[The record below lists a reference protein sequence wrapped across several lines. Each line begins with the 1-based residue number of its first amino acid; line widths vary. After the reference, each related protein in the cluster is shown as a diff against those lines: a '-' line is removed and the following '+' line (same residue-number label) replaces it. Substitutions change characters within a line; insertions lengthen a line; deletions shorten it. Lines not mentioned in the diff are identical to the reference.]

1 MLPRLREGGDLMAA
15 GHNSG
20 LTADELPRI
29 RFAHVNLNDWRS
41 SYFGATCEEEGFA
54 WRLTLLI
61 YDHMGALPDDDEFNA
76 RAMNMDKRVYRR
88 LKKRVI
94 ETLGK
99 FTIEDGR
106 ISQGRIVREITK
118 YVDEHRRRSQAA
130 REREEQKRAGGSGE
144 LPADFGGTL
153 PPKSAGSPAEVGAK
167 SGELPPEQSPDLFEK
182 PNENNGGD
190 TTTVTTSGPHPSRA
204 RAFPKPKPKPKEK
217 YNRAPPSPSDDGSPI
232 PDQAAPA
239 KPTFGCAE
247 AQAALDAWN
256 EMAQRCGLSL
266 AQTLNG
272 SRQKSILARLKEY
285 GWDGW
290 MRALHNVERSA
301 YLRGKNKDG
310 WKADLDFLVRPARF
324 PKVHDGGWGNGAYVQ
339 SRADIDR
346 EATEQARLAAEFAA
360 VREMQS
366 G

>member
-1 MLPRLREGGDLMAA
+1 MTA

-99 FTIEDGR
+99 FTIDDGR

-118 YVDEHRRRSQAA
+118 YVEEHRRRSQAA
-130 REREEQKRAGGSGE
+130 REREEQKRAGSSGE
-144 LPADFGGTL
+144 LPADFGETL

-182 PNENNGGD
+182 TNENNGGD

-204 RAFPKPKPKPKEK
+204 RAFPKPKPKPEEERRVKA
-217 YNRAPPSPSDDGSPI
+217 NAAD
-232 PDQAAPA
+232 AAPA
-239 KPTFGCAE
+239 PPPPDGPDGGAPEPKRSKPGNPSMDDVRAAFDAYNDLAYRIGLP
-247 AQAALDAWN
+247 QANKLTSARADAI
-256 EMAQRCGLSL
+256 R
-266 AQTLNG
+266 
-272 SRQKSILARLKEY
+272 ARLREY
-285 GWDGW
+285 GLEGW
-290 MRALHNVERSA
+290 QLALNMIERSKFC
-301 YLRGKNKDG
+301 RGHNDRN
-310 WKADLDFLVRPARF
+310 WRAHLDFMGQAKSFTKLIEGRY
-324 PKVHDGGWGNGAYVQ
+324 GNGAHALP
-339 SRADIDR
+339 SRPR
-346 EATEQARLAAEFAA
+346 EEEATEQARLAAEFAA
-360 VREMQS
+360 VREMQ
-366 G
+366 GG